1 MRASGRWDSHMGGI
15 RVTMG
20 PPGVAFNL
28 WCRNRLD
35 AAVADRQ
42 FHLSAALVSP
52 SQEEDSLVSYTL
64 ASHFPVFSSIHS
76 TDPPR
81 SSSPSHPAERR
92 DSLVYS
98 ATTSSVLTGS
108 TTTTMGGS
116 QHDTLRAN
124 WKCVLAC
131 LLVSM
136 SPFQYGVDF
145 GLIGGIQGTPTRYL
159 LHFVS
164 LTWPTAM
171 IGFMKVFGYAAPNT
185 PVGWNISAEV
195 QQLIGSL
202 MTLGAM
208 VRL

>member
-1 MRASGRWDSHMGGI
+1 MGGI

-28 WCRNRLD
+28 RCRHRLD
-35 AAVADRQ
+35 AAVVDRQ

-52 SQEEDSLVSYTL
+52 SQEEDSPVSYTL
-64 ASHFPVFSSIHS
+64 ASYFPIFSSIHS
-76 TDPPR
+76 GDPPP
-81 SSSPSHPAERR
+81 SSSPPHSAERR

-108 TTTTMGGS
+108 TTTTTMGGS

-145 GLIGGIQGTPTRYL
+145 GLIGGIQGTPT
-159 LHFVS
+159 
-164 LTWPTAM
+164 
-171 IGFMKVFGYAAPNT
+171 
-185 PVGWNISAEV
+185 
-195 QQLIGSL
+195 
-202 MTLGAM
+202 
-208 VRL
+208 